1 MAESFISVGTLG
13 KPHGISGAFRFS
25 LALELKDAGNFPK
38 VLFIDQKGSPLPY
51 FVASVTVSDNGEEG
65 IISFEEVTT
74 REATRSIANSELLL
88 KEKDVDRYFEE
99 EEEDEWLALIGYTLQ
114 GEDGTV
120 LGEITNVIDNTIQP
134 VAVFSLNGNEIMV
147 PLAEELIVEIDDE
160 KEVVILRIPEGLIEA
175 YTQTGEFDDED

>member
-25 LALELKDAGNFPK
+25 LSLELKDADNFPK

-51 FVASVTVSDNGEEG
+51 FVASAVVNANGEEG
-65 IISFEEVTT
+65 IISFEEVTS
-74 REATRSIANSELLL
+74 REAGRSIANCEFLL
-88 KEKDVDRYFEE
+88 KEKDLDKYFEE
-99 EEEDEWLALIGYTLQ
+99 EEEDEWQALIGYTLK

-120 LGEITNVIDNTIQP
+120 LGEITDVIDNTIQP
-134 VAVFSLNGNEIMV
+134 VAVFTLNGHEIMV

-160 KEVVILRIPEGLIEA
+160 KELVIIRVPEGLIEA